1 MVFITNESRRALL
14 ADFLRTRRARLSPS
28 QIGLP
33 AGGRRRTPGLR
44 REEVAQAAGVSVAY
58 YTWLEQA
65 RDLHVSRSVLES
77 IADALQLS
85 ADERLHLLQLADHL
99 PMPDPVERQEKLD
112 PLLQRLLDSQGVS
125 PAFITG
131 PSCDILAWNQ
141 AACAVFG
148 DFSTLAEHERNIL
161 WFVFTGSTFR
171 QRLVGWENYAQEAL
185 AVFRAKSR
193 HVVDD
198 PGVIHLVDELKRI
211 SPEFRL
217 WWPQHNVRTVTA
229 PYQEVEHPQAGHL
242 IFNHLSFQV
251 SASPNLRLCI
261 WQPDPA
267 SNTTEKL
274 EELLKAGQQ
283 RTRPASL
290 ANLH

>member
-1 MVFITNESRRALL
+1 MVLVTNESRRALL

-77 IADALQLS
+77 VANALQLS
-85 ADERLHLLQLADHL
+85 ADERLHLFQLADHL
-99 PMPDPVERQEKLD
+99 YAPDPGERQEKLD
-112 PLLQRLLDSQGVS
+112 PLLQRLLDSQRVN
-125 PAFITG
+125 PALITG
-131 PSCDILAWNQ
+131 PACDILAWNR

-148 DFSTLAEHERNIL
+148 DFSALPEHERNIL
-161 WFVFTGSTFR
+161 WLSFTESTFR

-198 PGVIHLVDELKRI
+198 PDVIRLVDELERV

-229 PYQEVEHPQAGHL
+229 PYQEVKHPQAGCL
-242 IFNHLSFQV
+242 IFDHLSFQA
-251 SASPNLRLCI
+251 SAYPNLRVCI
-261 WQPDPA
+261 WLPDPA
-267 SNTTEKL
+267 SDTTEKL
-274 EELLKAGQQ
+274 EELLKREDAEV
-283 RTRPASL
+283 R
-290 ANLH
+290 